1 MYDDIMFAS
10 IMGILAIMLKTWFS
24 HRERMKGISQP
35 KASLPASDDRLA
47 RLEQAVES
55 IAIEVE
61 RIGEGQRFVTKVM
74 SEKAQLPL
82 RDGLATPVQQRKLD
96 TPH

>member
-1 MYDDIMFAS
+1 MTKQA
-10 IMGILAIMLKTWFS
+10 
-24 HRERMKGISQP
+24 
-35 KASLPASDDRLA
+35 LPPSDDRLA

-82 RDGLATPVQQRKLD
+82 RDGVAMPVQSRRLD